1 MPWQQ
6 CSIDCDEAMTDALSD
21 YLESLGALSVTLSD
35 AGDQPLFEPPPG
47 ATPLWQA
54 VTVNALFDADCDI
67 TLVTQLLQQNYAT
80 LTAAAMRWEFIG
92 DKDWERECLDQF
104 KPMLFGQ
111 RTWVVPS
118 WESVAAQ
125 DAVKIILDPGLAF
138 GTGSHPTTALC
149 LEWLDG
155 NAPLPDKVL
164 DVGCGSGILSI
175 AACKLGA
182 KHVFATDIDPQ
193 ALLAIEDNA
202 RKNNCLEQISASLP
216 EHMTSSGFNLI
227 VANILANPLI
237 EMADTLASLL
247 LPNAKIVL
255 SGILKHQ
262 AASVVDRYNQWF
274 ILDPITE
281 KEDWVRITGVK
292 PVR

>member
-1 MPWQQ
+1 MAWHQ
-6 CSIDCDEAMTDALSD
+6 CAVGCDKSITDALSD

-35 AGDQPLFEPPPG
+35 AGDQALYEPPPG

-54 VTVNALFDADCDI
+54 VTINALFDINSDI
-67 TLVTQLLQQNYAT
+67 SLLQQLVLQQFPDLSEANFC
-80 LTAAAMRWEFIG
+80 WELLE

-104 KPMLFGQ
+104 KPMRFGH

-118 WESVAAQ
+118 WEQLAM
-125 DAVKIILDPGLAF
+125 DNAVQIHLDPGLAF

-149 LEWLDG
+149 LEWLDAH
-155 NAPLPDKVL
+155 APLPEKVL

-182 KHVFATDIDPQ
+182 QQVFATDIDPQ
-193 ALLAIEDNA
+193 AIQATTENA
-202 RKNNCLEQISASLP
+202 RKNNCLDKITASMP
-216 EHMTSSGFNLI
+216 EYLSETAFTLI

-237 EMADTLASLL
+237 DMAEYLARLL
-247 LPNAKIVL
+247 VPGAKIVL

-262 AASVVDRYNQWF
+262 ANSVVDRYKQWF
-274 ILDPITE
+274 MLDPITE
-281 KEDWVRITGVK
+281 KEDWVRISGVK
-292 PVR
+292 RET